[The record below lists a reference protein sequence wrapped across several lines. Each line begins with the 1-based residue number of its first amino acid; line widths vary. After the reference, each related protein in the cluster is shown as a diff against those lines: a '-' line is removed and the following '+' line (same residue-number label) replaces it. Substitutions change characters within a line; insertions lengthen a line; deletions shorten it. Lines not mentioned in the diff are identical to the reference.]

1 MSIESTIGRTYF
13 DVLSMLKTKTINNL
27 VEARGSG
34 KFELS
39 DQDFTTLVNL
49 IDSSFAQTGPNG
61 VGPLT
66 REVEKHIATL
76 TTTTAAKT
84 KKTKLSYKTK

>member
-1 MSIESTIGRTYF
+1 MSIESTLGRTYF

-34 KFELS
+34 KFEMS
-39 DQDFTTLVNL
+39 DQDFTTLVSL
-49 IDSSFAQTGPNG
+49 IDASFSQTGPNG

-66 REVEKHIATL
+66 REVEKYIATL
-76 TTTTAAKT
+76 ENTTSKT
-84 KKTKLSYKTK
+84 KKTKLNYKTK